1 MPTITMKKA
10 DGTSTIVDLGDTV
23 DVVMTVREWARV
35 ASLGLSTAKR
45 LLASADG
52 PLKTVLS
59 RGRIGIAVSSHN
71 AWVRDRTRP

>member
-23 DVVMTVREWARV
+23 DVVMTVREGARV

-52 PLKTVLS
+52 PRKTLLS

-71 AWVRDRTRP
+71 AWVHDRTRP